1 MKFPTVFKAIA
12 FTVAAVIGQ
21 GAAYA
26 EGKPEV
32 INFGVANVGQG
43 GRPQI
48 GGSWIAT
55 AHSKGLLE
63 EEFKADGIQVR
74 WHFFKTAGPG
84 VNEAYT
90 NNLLDFAWQGD
101 LPQIIGKATGLPT
114 KYILAAGR
122 RQPFYLAATED
133 SSANKVKDLAGRKT
147 AIFKGTCT
155 QLAAGRVLEAAG
167 LSEKDLK
174 VYNMDTATTTAALAS
189 KDVELAF
196 GGNPLFSVRDRGLA
210 KIIYHAQ
217 NEDGAK
223 YGCST
228 GVTVTEDF
236 AAKCP
241 DITKRIVKVLLKA
254 AQWTDDPKNRT
265 QVYQLWAKSG
275 FPFRYWEQDSVG
287 QDFHVRQSPLI
298 DGFFVASYKKSIGDA
313 KRYGLLKG
321 DVDLNSWFDTSYLDA
336 ALKEL
341 KLESY
346 WQPEKAESWQVA
358 GSPSQAS
365 N

>member
-1 MKFPTVFKAIA
+1 MKFSKLFKRAA
-12 FTVAAVIGQ
+12 FSLAVLALH
-21 GAAYA
+21 GAAFA
-26 EGKPEV
+26 EDKPTV

-48 GGSWIAT
+48 GGNWIAT
-55 AHSKGLLE
+55 AHAKGLLE
-63 EEFKADGIQVR
+63 EEFKADGIQIR

-90 NNLLDFAWQGD
+90 NNLLDFAFQGD
-101 LPQIIGKATGLPT
+101 LPQIIAKANGLPT
-114 KYILAAGR
+114 KFILAAGR
-122 RQPFYLAATED
+122 RSPFYLAATED
-133 SSANKVKDLAGRKT
+133 SSAQSVKDIAGRKV
-147 AIFKGTCT
+147 AIFKGTCL
-155 QLAAGRVLEAAG
+155 QLNAGRVLEANG
-167 LSEKDLK
+167 FDEKDLK
-174 VYNMDTATTTAALAS
+174 AYNMDTATANAALAT

-210 KIIYHAQ
+210 KIVYNAQ
-217 NEDGAK
+217 QDNGAK

-236 AAKCP
+236 AGKYP
-241 DITKRIVKVLLKA
+241 DIVKRTVKALLKA
-254 AQWTDDPKNRT
+254 AQWTEDEKNRT

-275 FPFRYWEQDSVG
+275 FPYRYWEQDSVG
-287 QDFHVRQSPLI
+287 QDFHVRQSPLL
-298 DGFFVASYKKSIGDA
+298 DEWFVASYKKAIADS

-321 DVDLNSWFDTSYLDA
+321 DIDLDQWFDKSYLEA

-341 KLESY
+341 KLEDH
-346 WQPEKAESWQVA
+346 WQPEKAEAWQSA
-358 GSPSQAS
+358 GSAQAA